1 MGYHTEAF
9 IGVDTAKLRNAVA
22 VAESGLNGQVYFY
35 GEIDNTEAAMRKLIR
50 KLESKYKK
58 LTFCYEA
65 GPTGYGLFRLIKEL
79 GHNCSVVAPSLVP
92 RKPGDRVKTNRRD
105 ALNLAKLLRAGQ
117 LIGVWVPE
125 RGTKPCVT
133 SCALARPRT

>member
-79 GHNCSVVAPSLVP
+79 GHNCSVAAPSSFPANLVTASRP
-92 RKPGDRVKTNRRD
+92 TVATRSTWP
-105 ALNLAKLLRAGQ
+105 
-117 LIGVWVPE
+117 
-125 RGTKPCVT
+125 
-133 SCALARPRT
+133 SCSGLDN